1 MSPASR
7 RTGSSSERNRDLS
20 QLARLEPV
28 HGSTVPGPRA
38 VLCNTFIHLPSVKLI
53 TFAQFENN
61 TFGVK
66 TLGLAS
72 FSSHAIS
79 IIYLEAAAGRAE
91 IVLWGD
97 CLN

>member
-1 MSPASR
+1 
-7 RTGSSSERNRDLS
+7 
-20 QLARLEPV
+20 
-28 HGSTVPGPRA
+28 
-38 VLCNTFIHLPSVKLI
+38 VKLI